1 MKAGQ
6 DLVMM
11 IHDHDNPDDH
21 NVEHDDHDG
30 GDGGGGNY
38 DDNEEGKKVLLIL
51 MMMMMMT
58 YTVCRRLY
66 PASTWAYQVSVIW
79 PFLLY
84 LISHCNDDDMDFLVS
99 WIFPACFFR

>member
-6 DLVMM
+6 DLVIMVMM

-21 NVEHDDHDG
+21 DG
-30 GDGGGGNY
+30 GDGDGGNY
-38 DDNEEGKKVLLIL
+38 DDDGEGKKVLLIL
-51 MMMMMMT
+51 MMMMMMMMT
-58 YTVCRRLY
+58 FIVCRRLY